1 MTAIIKHTDGVTNI
15 KAKVVLVTADIVELE
30 YRFEGMSYSATY
42 PTQNAIKMGII
53 KI

>member
-1 MTAIIKHTDGVTNI
+1 MTAIIKHTDGVTNV
-15 KAKVVLVTADIVELE
+15 KAKIVLVTAEIVELE
-30 YRFEGMSYSATY
+30 YRFEGMSWGVTY